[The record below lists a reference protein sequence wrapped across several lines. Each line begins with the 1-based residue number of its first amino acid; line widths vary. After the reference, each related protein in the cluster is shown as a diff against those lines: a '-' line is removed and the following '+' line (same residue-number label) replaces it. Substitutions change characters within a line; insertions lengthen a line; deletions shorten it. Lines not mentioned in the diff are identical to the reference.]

1 MYAINMISFRYIIV
15 NTLIKL
21 INIIIIVMLPYTAV
35 SLSAEERTIKF
46 LPDIFLSFK

>member
-1 MYAINMISFRYIIV
+1 MIYFGYVIV

-21 INIIIIVMLPYTAV
+21 ITNIIIITTIIMLSYTAV

-46 LPDIFLSFK
+46 LPDDIILSFK

>member
-1 MYAINMISFRYIIV
+1 MIYFRYIIV

-21 INIIIIVMLPYTAV
+21 IANIIIIIIMLPYTAV